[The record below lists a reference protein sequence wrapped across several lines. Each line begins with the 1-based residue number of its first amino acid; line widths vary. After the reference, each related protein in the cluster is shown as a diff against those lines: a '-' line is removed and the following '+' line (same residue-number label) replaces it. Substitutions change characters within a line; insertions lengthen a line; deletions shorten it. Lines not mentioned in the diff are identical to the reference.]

1 MRLECIIPYTV
12 FFLAAADRDSTAR
25 HSFHSHRSI
34 YYLWIFGASTS
45 CLSAYPSF
53 ALFPLASR
61 GFTHNTIAE
70 NKKTTNF
77 VSHLARCCF
86 GLCASREFFFIFVN
100 RDHSTLVVDRA
111 RVPKQERKTVF
122 YRNVSDVNERCNA
135 CMYVRAMR
143 MRIGKNSRY
152 LTVNITEKNIYEY
165 LFCSFVRLVPSY
177 FGYCYCCWL
186 LALFFLVLL
195 SIRLLSGG
203 ATCGFFDGG
212 GSKIFDKHKIAWMT
226 RRDGFR
232 VSWLAFAV
240 KWRKK
245 RYTHVCCVVCVWCT
259 CLDNFFFQR
268 ICDDRILS
276 WDCSGIFYC
285 GFDGCSKS
293 TWWILNWPWSTVER

>member
-1 MRLECIIPYTV
+1 M
-12 FFLAAADRDSTAR
+12 
-25 HSFHSHRSI
+25 
-34 YYLWIFGASTS
+34 
-45 CLSAYPSF
+45 
-53 ALFPLASR
+53 ASR

-70 NKKTTNF
+70 NKKKKQQISF
-77 VSHLARCCF
+77 LIWRGAASVSARV
-86 GLCASREFFFIFVN
+86 ASFFFIFVN

-212 GSKIFDKHKIAWMT
+212 GSKIFDKHKIA
-226 RRDGFR
+226 
-232 VSWLAFAV
+232 
-240 KWRKK
+240 
-245 RYTHVCCVVCVWCT
+245 
-259 CLDNFFFQR
+259 
-268 ICDDRILS
+268 
-276 WDCSGIFYC
+276 
-285 GFDGCSKS
+285 
-293 TWWILNWPWSTVER
+293 

>member
-1 MRLECIIPYTV
+1 MLLLLV
-12 FFLAAADRDSTAR
+12 
-25 HSFHSHRSI
+25 
-34 YYLWIFGASTS
+34 
-45 CLSAYPSF
+45 
-53 ALFPLASR
+53 FPLIRHLLCFHWLRVAS
-61 GFTHNTIAE
+61 HTIQLPK

-86 GLCASREFFFIFVN
+86 GLCANREFFFIVVN

-186 LALFFLVLL
+186 LALFFSCFVVHTVVVWWCDVRIFWWRWQQNFRQAQNCLNDATRWIPCFVI
-195 SIRLLSGG
+195 SVCCEMGG
-203 ATCGFFDGG
+203 
-212 GSKIFDKHKIAWMT
+212 
-226 RRDGFR
+226 RRDTRMCVVLCVFD
-232 VSWLAFAV
+232 VHVWIISFSSAFAMIAYYREIV
-240 KWRKK
+240 RAFFIVALMDV
-245 RYTHVCCVVCVWCT
+245 RNQ
-259 CLDNFFFQR
+259 LDGYSIGRDQR
-268 ICDDRILS
+268 
-276 WDCSGIFYC
+276 
-285 GFDGCSKS
+285 
-293 TWWILNWPWSTVER
+293 